1 MLVQAENAGLSWQS
15 IANTEFGV
23 NAIFIR
29 LGKEVH
35 IIHASNDTLGIT
47 PTDHQIVL
55 KRQRTVIQQDFSAFS
70 PPPGSLVQEVAV
82 LLHAQH
88 DPICSILD
96 RNDKWLEFDRWN
108 SYFTISPHPR
118 SSI

>member
-1 MLVQAENAGLSWQS
+1 MLVQAEKARLSWQS
-15 IANTEFGV
+15 IGKAEFGV

-29 LGKEVH
+29 LGEEVH
-35 IIHASNDTLGIT
+35 IIHVSNDTLGIT
-47 PTDHQIVL
+47 LTDHQIVP
-55 KRQRTVIQQDFSAFS
+55 KRQRTVIQQDFSAYS

-82 LLHAQH
+82 LFCVQH
-88 DPICSILD
+88 DPFCSIID